1 MGERSRQA
9 RWLRALARVAAV
21 VVVGTAAPIL
31 VLRWVNPPTTAVII
45 HERLGRSGPRPVQR
59 VWADWEDISPWVAIA
74 VLAAEDQ
81 KFPLHHGFDFAAVG
95 DAWEERD
102 ERGRLRGASTITQ
115 QVAKNLFL
123 WQGRS
128 FVRKGIEAYLTV
140 LLEFFWSKERI
151 LEMYLNIAEFGPG
164 IHGVDAAARVFFEKE
179 PGELTVEEA
188 TLLAAVLPSPRRSR
202 VDSPSPYVERRAEWI
217 RGQIELL
224 GGPAYLA
231 RL

>member
-1 MGERSRQA
+1 MIQDRLERSGA
-9 RWLRALARVAAV
+9 
-21 VVVGTAAPIL
+21 
-31 VLRWVNPPTTAVII
+31 
-45 HERLGRSGPRPVQR
+45 RPVQHA
-59 VWADWEDISPWVAIA
+59 WADWETISPWVAIA

-81 KFPLHHGFDFAAVG
+81 KFPHHHGFDLEAVG

-102 ERGRLRGASTITQ
+102 ARGKLRGASTITQ

-123 WQGRS
+123 WHGRS
-128 FVRKGIEAYLTV
+128 LVRKGIEAYLTV
-140 LLEFFWSKERI
+140 FLELFWSKERI
-151 LEMYLNIAEFGPG
+151 LEIYLNIAEFGPG
-164 IHGVDAAARVFFEKE
+164 IHGVDAAARVYFDRE
-179 PGELTVEEA
+179 PGELTVDQA
-188 TLLAAVLPSPRRSR
+188 ALLAAVLPSPRRSR